1 MIRERLLTIGERSR
15 VVWQSE
21 MPSATASACSAYNR
35 HKPGVLPPA
44 MVCVRFFFQ
53 AEDGIRD
60 SSVTGVQTCALPIYH
75 QWILGAVGDPLV
87 MHQPAAPLLDV
98 DAELHRYELP
108 RPASRPAWDGETHRL
123 EVQKGERRREL
134 GECRR
139 ERGLHHHATGL
150 DRLHLARVDHRQ
162 LEIGGQVV
170 ERSAPARLILEHLL
184 PLDAVQAAR
193 VVVGKRWPRA
203 FDERALMRVADML
216 PDRAAAHQSRAHAV
230 L

>member
-1 MIRERLLTIGERSR
+1 MGDLR
-15 VVWQSE
+15 VHV
-21 MPSATASACSAYNR
+21 SAYYVPLEENLGWVEEIR
-35 HKPGVLPPA
+35 

-123 EVQKGERRREL
+123 EVQKEIGRAS
-134 GECRR
+134 CR
-139 ERGLHHHATGL
+139 ER
-150 DRLHLARVDHRQ
+150 V
-162 LEIGGQVV
+162 
-170 ERSAPARLILEHLL
+170 
-184 PLDAVQAAR
+184 
-193 VVVGKRWPRA
+193 
-203 FDERALMRVADML
+203 
-216 PDRAAAHQSRAHAV
+216 
-230 L
+230 